1 MYAKTIQVRK
11 RGTITLP
18 VTLREKYRLEE
29 GDPITL
35 VDLGEGVYLSPKRSL
50 LPKLAQEIERLM
62 EKHGVSTEELIEGV
76 AEQRAKYGTDV
87 E

>member
-76 AEQRAKYGTDV
+76 AEQREKYGTDV

>member
-1 MYAKTIQVRK
+1 MYAKTVQVRK

-18 VTLREKYRLEE
+18 ITLREKYRLEE

-35 VDLGEGVYLSPKRSL
+35 VDLGEGVFLSPKHSL
-50 LPKLAQEIERLM
+50 IPKLAKEIERLR

>member
-18 VTLREKYRLEE
+18 VTIREKYRLAE
-29 GDPITL
+29 GDPITV
-35 VDLGEGVYLSPKRSL
+35 VDMGEGIFLSPRRSL
-50 LPKLAQEIERLM
+50 LPKLAQEIERLR
-62 EKHGVSTEELIEGV
+62 EEHGVSTEELIAGV
-76 AEQRAKYGTDV
+76 AEQRTKYGTDV

>member
-18 VTLREKYRLEE
+18 VIVRDKYRLEE

-35 VDLGEGVYLSPKRSL
+35 VDIGEGVFLSPKRSL
-50 LPKLAQEIERLM
+50 LPKLAQEIERLR
-62 EKHGVSTEELIEGV
+62 EKHGVSTEELIAGV
-76 AEQRAKYGTDV
+76 AEQRLKYGMGV

>member
-18 VTLREKYRLEE
+18 ITLREKYRLEE
-29 GDPITL
+29 GDPVTL
-35 VDLGEGVYLSPKRSL
+35 VDLGEGVFLSPKRSL
-50 LPKLAQEIERLM
+50 LPKLAQEIERLR

-76 AEQRAKYGTDV
+76 AEQRAKYGPDV

>member
-1 MYAKTIQVRK
+1 MYVKTIQVRK

-18 VTLREKYRLEE
+18 VIIREKYRLEE

-35 VDLGEGVYLSPKRSL
+35 LDMGEGVFLSPKRSL
-50 LPKLAQEIERLM
+50 LPKLAQEIERLR
-62 EKHGVSTEELIEGV
+62 EKHGVSTEELIAGV